1 METVLIQLWEI
12 SNHDNIISD
21 GCSIHIDKINRDSYI
36 NDNPDNVEKTVG
48 LPTEVRLSNI
58 LYKKLKVEKNIRLSE
73 IETNNLLG
81 LKEIEVC

>member
-12 SNHDNIISD
+12 SNSGNIISD
-21 GCSIHIDKINRDSYI
+21 GCSIHIDKIHRDSYI
-36 NDNPDNVEKTVG
+36 NHNPDNSEKPVG
-48 LPTEVRLSNI
+48 LPTEVKLSNT
-58 LYKKLKVEKNIRLSE
+58 LYKKIMLEKNIRLSE